1 MRSLVSAGLLS
12 LLYGASANAIGQF
25 SKVDGVTGGVSQTKA
40 ASPQSKIQFEG
51 NVAINESIT
60 PGSLRY
66 VENSGICETTKGV
79 YQASGYA
86 DLTAQ
91 QSMFWFFAARKDPD
105 TAPLALWLNGGP
117 GSSSMIGLFQENGPC
132 RMNEDELTVRHNPY
146 SWNEYANMLYID
158 QPIGAGYSYGQEIV
172 ESSKEAAIAL
182 WDMLQIFFSDSKF
195 SKYAS
200 RDFAIWTESYGGHYG
215 PAVSAHF
222 LSQNDA
228 IDAGTITGIKINLK
242 VLSIGNGM
250 TDPYAQYPEFIKY
263 AVSNP
268 YQRPLVK
275 DSVITSANST
285 LYAQPDGCL
294 AVIQR
299 CNDKGSDTDCS
310 LAQSV
315 CNDQVLDKLSGDYD
329 VYDVRVRN
337 PNPYPYNPTALLR
350 NTTFMAQIGA
360 ASTWQAVSYQVY
372 YNFAA
377 NGDWMRSSSPDLEK
391 VINAGVRTLILAGDA
406 DYICNYMGVE
416 ATSAPSGH
424 LLLTEATM
432 SIASILEPPPGVSYA
447 DFVRGWSD
455 EQVALWLSSLGCGH
469 QAATFSENDIRGNVI
484 LDLDQHALKEMEI
497 AGVGDRIKILNAI
510 KSLRQQCSK
519 GVGPTPRVL
528 LNGGSTSRVTSQ
540 YEVANGVQRS
550 SSFRHTAN
558 GSDGNRDD
566 SITAARRSSGG
577 RRLDGGRPPPL
588 NITQSTTRDLPQL
601 SANIATSPGLSIGA
615 TTPRPTTQPQPHSQG
630 TQGTGPR
637 DQGRTVVDSPST
649 TPVSTTSLP
658 KYTPPTRN
666 YGASLPVGHE
676 RRTPTQTDSFTPS
689 SQSFPP
695 PPYTNDP
702 LPPAPGSSTQG
713 SSNGSPPN
721 AANAGQ
727 WQGEY
732 GLPRGPRATSLA
744 VNAHEMPGEAARRAG
759 SPLPPAPVRSSSAKT
774 SIPTVDRN
782 QAGHAKSGSVGLIG
796 QGGTSGKSPAVQSTP
811 GRPSTSG
818 SISQPSLHP
827 YVTAAAISTSN
838 GAPAVP
844 FPTISNNLRVD
855 SGVRGRD
862 LSPISESHTIL
873 ETTPTGPSFASGSGP
888 STAGSANTT
897 FSAKRSPFPPKNQ
910 AANDLLRS
918 LIKIHLYDSGQPT
931 TAVNSSVV
939 NVSSVHSGVEIIERA
954 LKKFNK
960 QNPGRNSFDSDD
972 DRTSETDDGGLIVD
986 GWGLFPGGP
995 QNEPTGGPLSEAE
1008 ILSIC
1013 HADPKHPTREQG
1025 LTLRNVRRGQHQKL
1039 TNFFGETPPGAGT
1052 QMSPTSPT
1060 YSIGPKIHMSQD
1072 EEGPQLTPSSLKFPT
1087 TGTPVTSSR
1096 RMDRAS
1102 TISIMSGLGVD
1113 PPPSPGG
1120 TPAARSP
1127 SNNSFLSG
1135 GHKKLR
1141 NFFGQRPPSELIT
1154 SHLPEFFPSTSKK
1167 VLQRT
1172 ARNSMLRAGSKRDS
1186 HLSVMGVPGMS
1197 GRMSYQA
1204 PPKSRFST
1212 SSGGSY
1218 NRRKSSSPP
1227 RSSMSS
1233 GPSIND
1239 NVSTIAIKEDKD
1251 NIPPRMS
1258 ISTDDGRSVDTSTD
1272 DGATTDD
1279 TESTK
1284 KSLDH
1289 TLPPLPMLGD
1299 SLEDSLT
1306 TGLSATWLTRAE
1318 SNAAKRMSMMSTRG
1332 RDKSDTASLLTVDE
1346 ITAEVESRRQSRYST
1361 YEDDEEDE
1369 DGNVVVRRPNKR
1381 MSMVS
1386 SMRGDVEEDED
1397 EEEYDEEDEDYD
1409 EEDEEDDEEEEEEEE
1424 EGEEEGGAEDTG
1436 NTGRTVTSSG
1446 GKRSIKWIKGALIG
1460 SGSFGSVYLGMDA
1473 VQGLLMAV
1481 KQVELPTG
1489 SSTNEERKKSMLT
1502 ALEREIELLKQLQHE
1517 NIVQYLDSSIDTH
1530 HLNIFLEYVPGGS
1543 VATLLRNYGA
1553 FEEPL
1558 ARNWVRQI
1566 LQGLNYLHE
1575 REIIHRDIKGG
1586 NILVD
1591 NKGGIKISDFGISK
1605 KVEDNL
1611 LGSRI
1616 HRPSLQGSVFWMAPE
1631 VVKQTSYT
1639 YKADIWSVGCLV
1651 VEMLTGQHPWA
1662 QLSQMQAIFKI
1673 GSLARPTIPPDIS
1686 PEAEDFLN
1694 KTFELDYNIRPTAAE
1709 LLNHP
1714 WVRVGDDFGANTTTP
1729 VESSPAI
1736 TVTAS

>member
-1 MRSLVSAGLLS
+1 MS
-12 LLYGASANAIGQF
+12 
-25 SKVDGVTGGVSQTKA
+25 VT
-40 ASPQSKIQFEG
+40 
-51 NVAINESIT
+51 
-60 PGSLRY
+60 
-66 VENSGICETTKGV
+66 TT
-79 YQASGYA
+79 
-86 DLTAQ
+86 
-91 QSMFWFFAARKDPD
+91 
-105 TAPLALWLNGGP
+105 
-117 GSSSMIGLFQENGPC
+117 
-132 RMNEDELTVRHNPY
+132 
-146 SWNEYANMLYID
+146 
-158 QPIGAGYSYGQEIV
+158 
-172 ESSKEAAIAL
+172 
-182 WDMLQIFFSDSKF
+182 
-195 SKYAS
+195 
-200 RDFAIWTESYGGHYG
+200 
-215 PAVSAHF
+215 
-222 LSQNDA
+222 
-228 IDAGTITGIKINLK
+228 
-242 VLSIGNGM
+242 
-250 TDPYAQYPEFIKY
+250 
-263 AVSNP
+263 
-268 YQRPLVK
+268 
-275 DSVITSANST
+275 
-285 LYAQPDGCL
+285 
-294 AVIQR
+294 
-299 CNDKGSDTDCS
+299 
-310 LAQSV
+310 
-315 CNDQVLDKLSGDYD
+315 
-329 VYDVRVRN
+329 
-337 PNPYPYNPTALLR
+337 
-350 NTTFMAQIGA
+350 
-360 ASTWQAVSYQVY
+360 
-372 YNFAA
+372 
-377 NGDWMRSSSPDLEK
+377 
-391 VINAGVRTLILAGDA
+391 
-406 DYICNYMGVE
+406 
-416 ATSAPSGH
+416 
-424 LLLTEATM
+424 
-432 SIASILEPPPGVSYA
+432 LEPPPGVSYA
-447 DFVRGWSD
+447 DFVRGWND
-455 EQVALWLSSLGCGH
+455 EQVALWLASLGCEH
-469 QAATFSENDIRGNVI
+469 QISTFNENDIRGNVI

-497 AGVGDRIKILNAI
+497 TSVGDRIKILNAI

-519 GVGPTPRVL
+519 GAGPTPRVL
-528 LNGGSTSRVTSQ
+528 LNGGSTSRATSQ
-540 YEVANGVQRS
+540 YDITNTNGVQRS
-550 SSFRHTAN
+550 TSFRHSAN
-558 GSDGNRDD
+558 GSDSSRDD

-601 SANIATSPGLSIGA
+601 SANIATSPGPSIGA
-615 TTPRPTTQPQPHSQG
+615 TTPRPITQPQSQLQSSQG
-630 TQGTGPR
+630 PGAR
-637 DQGRTVVDSPST
+637 DSGRTLVDSPSS
-649 TPVSTTSLP
+649 TPISTISLP
-658 KYTPPTRN
+658 RYTPPTRN
-666 YGASLPVGHE
+666 YGASLPIGQE
-676 RRTPTQTDSFTPS
+676 RRTPTQADGFTPS
-689 SQSFPP
+689 SQTFPP

-702 LPPAPGSSTQG
+702 LPPAPGSSGQS
-713 SSNGSPPN
+713 SSNGSPPSATN
-721 AANAGQ
+721 FAQ

-732 GLPRGPRATSLA
+732 GLPRAPKTTNLGAS
-744 VNAHEMPGEAARRAG
+744 AHETPSEAVARRAG
-759 SPLPPAPVRSSSAKT
+759 SPLPPVPVRSAT
-774 SIPTVDRN
+774 SKIPIQTVDRA
-782 QAGHAKSGSVGLIG
+782 QTGHAKSGSVGLIG
-796 QGGTSGKSPAVQSTP
+796 QERGGSSKNTAGPSTP

-827 YVTAAAISTSN
+827 YVTAAAIPTSS

-844 FPTISNNLRVD
+844 FPTIPNNNLRVD
-855 SGVRGRD
+855 AGVRGRD
-862 LSPISESHTIL
+862 LSPISESHSII

-888 STAGSANTT
+888 NTGNSNAGFAG
-897 FSAKRSPFPPKNQ
+897 KRSPFPIKHTQ
-910 AANDLLRS
+910 SANDLMRA
-918 LIKIHLYDSGQPT
+918 LIKIHLDDSGQPT

-939 NVSSVHSGVEIIERA
+939 NIGSCHSGVEIIERA

-960 QNPGRNSFDSDD
+960 QNSGKTSLDE
-972 DRTSETDDGGLIVD
+972 DRTSETEQGGLLVD

-995 QNEPTGGPLSEAE
+995 QNELSSGPLSESE

-1013 HADPKHPTREQG
+1013 HADPKNTTREQG
-1025 LTLRNVRRGQHQKL
+1025 MTLRNVRQRQQQKL
-1039 TNFFGETPPGAGT
+1039 ANFFGATPPGAGV

-1060 YSIGPKIHMSQD
+1060 YTIGPRIYTTQD
-1072 EEGPQLTPSSLKFPT
+1072 EEGLQNTPSSLKFPT
-1087 TGTPVTSSR
+1087 TGTPVTSNR

-1135 GHKKLR
+1135 GQKKLR
-1141 NFFGQRPPSELIT
+1141 NFFGQRPPSELIA

-1186 HLSVMGVPGMS
+1186 HLSVMIGPGANV
-1197 GRMSYQA
+1197 RMSIQG

-1212 SSGGSY
+1212 SSRSSY
-1218 NRRKSSSPP
+1218 NHRKSSPPP

-1233 GPSIND
+1233 VPSIND
-1239 NVSTIAIKEDKD
+1239 NASTMAIKEDKD
-1251 NIPPRMS
+1251 NVPPRMS
-1258 ISTDDGRSVDTSTD
+1258 TSTDDGQSIDMSTD

-1289 TLPPLPMLGD
+1289 TLPPLSIMGD
-1299 SLEDSLT
+1299 SLADSLN
-1306 TGLSATWLTRAE
+1306 TGLSVTWLARE
-1318 SNAAKRMSMMSTRG
+1318 SNAAKRMSLMSTRG
-1332 RDKSDTASLLTVDE
+1332 RDKSDTANEDE
-1346 ITAEVESRRQSRYST
+1346 DE
-1361 YEDDEEDE
+1361 DEEDE
-1369 DGNVVVRRPNKR
+1369 D
-1381 MSMVS
+1381 
-1386 SMRGDVEEDED
+1386 
-1397 EEEYDEEDEDYD
+1397 
-1409 EEDEEDDEEEEEEEE
+1409 
-1424 EGEEEGGAEDTG
+1424 EGEEEEGGAEHTTD
-1436 NTGRTVTSSG
+1436 TGRTMMSSG

-1489 SSTNEERKKSMLT
+1489 SSQNEERKKSMLT

-1611 LGSRI
+1611 LGGSRI

-1694 KTFELDYNIRPTAAE
+1694 KTFELDYTIRPTAAE

-1714 WVRVGDDFGANTTTP
+1714 WVRIEAAETGASAQQP
-1729 VESSPAI
+1729 DEPSPAI
-1736 TVTAS
+1736 MITPS

>member
-1 MRSLVSAGLLS
+1 
-12 LLYGASANAIGQF
+12 
-25 SKVDGVTGGVSQTKA
+25 
-40 ASPQSKIQFEG
+40 
-51 NVAINESIT
+51 
-60 PGSLRY
+60 
-66 VENSGICETTKGV
+66 
-79 YQASGYA
+79 
-86 DLTAQ
+86 
-91 QSMFWFFAARKDPD
+91 
-105 TAPLALWLNGGP
+105 
-117 GSSSMIGLFQENGPC
+117 
-132 RMNEDELTVRHNPY
+132 
-146 SWNEYANMLYID
+146 
-158 QPIGAGYSYGQEIV
+158 
-172 ESSKEAAIAL
+172 
-182 WDMLQIFFSDSKF
+182 
-195 SKYAS
+195 
-200 RDFAIWTESYGGHYG
+200 
-215 PAVSAHF
+215 
-222 LSQNDA
+222 
-228 IDAGTITGIKINLK
+228 
-242 VLSIGNGM
+242 
-250 TDPYAQYPEFIKY
+250 
-263 AVSNP
+263 
-268 YQRPLVK
+268 
-275 DSVITSANST
+275 
-285 LYAQPDGCL
+285 
-294 AVIQR
+294 
-299 CNDKGSDTDCS
+299 
-310 LAQSV
+310 
-315 CNDQVLDKLSGDYD
+315 
-329 VYDVRVRN
+329 
-337 PNPYPYNPTALLR
+337 
-350 NTTFMAQIGA
+350 
-360 ASTWQAVSYQVY
+360 
-372 YNFAA
+372 
-377 NGDWMRSSSPDLEK
+377 
-391 VINAGVRTLILAGDA
+391 
-406 DYICNYMGVE
+406 
-416 ATSAPSGH
+416 
-424 LLLTEATM
+424 M
-432 SIASILEPPPGVSYA
+432 SIASTLEPPPGVSYA
-447 DFVRGWSD
+447 DFAS
-455 EQVALWLSSLGCGH
+455 
-469 QAATFSENDIRGNVI
+469 TFSDNDIRGNVI

-497 AGVGDRIKILNAI
+497 TSVGDRIKILNAI

-519 GVGPTPRVL
+519 GAGPTPRVL
-528 LNGGSTSRVTSQ
+528 LNGGSTSRATSH
-540 YEVANGVQRS
+540 YELTNGVQRS

-558 GSDGNRDD
+558 GSEGNRDD

-588 NITQSTTRDLPQL
+588 NITQSATRDLPQL
-601 SANIATSPGLSIGA
+601 SANIATSPGLSVGA
-615 TTPRPTTQPQPHSQG
+615 TTPRPTTQFQSYGQGSQG
-630 TQGTGPR
+630 PGAR
-637 DQGRTVVDSPST
+637 DQGRTLIDSPST
-649 TPVSTTSLP
+649 TPISTVSAS
-658 KYTPPTRN
+658 KYTPPTRS
-666 YGASLPVGHE
+666 YGASLPAGQD
-676 RRTPTQTDSFTPS
+676 RRTPTLSDGFTPS
-689 SQSFPP
+689 SQAFPP
-695 PPYTNDP
+695 PPFTNDP
-702 LPPAPGSSTQG
+702 LPPAPSTSGQG

-721 AANAGQ
+721 GMNGGQ

-732 GLPRGPRATSLA
+732 GLPRGPKAANLA
-744 VNAHEMPGEAARRAG
+744 VNAHETPGEVVARRAG
-759 SPLPPAPVRSSSAKT
+759 SPLPPAPVRSTSAKT
-774 SIPTVDRN
+774 PIPTVDRT

-796 QGGTSGKSPAVQSTP
+796 QGGTSGKGPAVQPS

-827 YVTAAAISTSN
+827 YVTAAPISTSN

-844 FPTISNNLRVD
+844 FPTISNNNNLRVD

-862 LSPISESHTIL
+862 LSPISESHSIL
-873 ETTPTGPSFASGSGP
+873 EITPTGPSFVTGSGP
-888 STAGSANTT
+888 NTAGSTNTT

-939 NVSSVHSGVEIIERA
+939 NVSSCHSGVEIIERA

-960 QNPGRNSFDSDD
+960 QNPGKNSLDSDD
-972 DRTSETDDGGLIVD
+972 DRTDETENGGLIVD

-1025 LTLRNVRRGQHQKL
+1025 LTLRNVRRGQQQKL
-1039 TNFFGETPPGAGT
+1039 ANFFGETPPGT

-1060 YSIGPKIHMSQD
+1060 YPIAPKIHTSQD
-1072 EEGPQLTPSSLKFPT
+1072 EEGSQLTPSSLKFPT

-1102 TISIMSGLGVD
+1102 TISIMSGLGVE

-1120 TPAARSP
+1120 TPAGRSP

-1186 HLSVMGVPGMS
+1186 HLSVMGPGA
-1197 GRMSYQA
+1197 GRMSFQA

-1218 NRRKSSSPP
+1218 NHRKSSSPP

-1233 GPSIND
+1233 GPSIKD

-1251 NIPPRMS
+1251 NLPPRMS
-1258 ISTDDGRSVDTSTD
+1258 ISTDDGRSIDASTD
-1272 DGATTDD
+1272 DGTTTDD

-1289 TLPPLPMLGD
+1289 TLPPLPILGD
-1299 SLEDSLT
+1299 SLSDSLT
-1306 TGLSATWLTRAE
+1306 TGLSATWLARAE
-1318 SNAAKRMSMMSTRG
+1318 SNAAKRMSMMSVRG

-1346 ITAEVESRRQSRYST
+1346 ITAEVESRRQSRYSM

-1369 DGNVVVRRPNKR
+1369 DGNVVVGRPNNKR
-1381 MSMVS
+1381 VSIMSS
-1386 SMRGDVEEDED
+1386 RQGDGDEDED
-1397 EEEYDEEDEDYD
+1397 EGEEDEEYDEEDDEDYD
-1409 EEDEEDDEEEEEEEE
+1409 EEDEDEEEEEDDEEEGDEQ
-1424 EGEEEGGAEDTG
+1424 EGDTEDTA
-1436 NTGRTVTSSG
+1436 NTGRAVTSSG

-1473 VQGLLMAV
+1473 VHGLLMAV

-1489 SSTNEERKKSMLT
+1489 SSQNEERKKSMLT

-1553 FEEPL
+1553 FEETL

-1611 LGSRI
+1611 LGGSRI

-1694 KTFELDYNIRPTAAE
+1694 KTFELDYTIRPSAAE

-1714 WVRVGDDFGANTTTP
+1714 WVRASDAPETTTDAP
-1729 VESSPAI
+1729 VDPSPAI
-1736 TVTAS
+1736 TVTSS